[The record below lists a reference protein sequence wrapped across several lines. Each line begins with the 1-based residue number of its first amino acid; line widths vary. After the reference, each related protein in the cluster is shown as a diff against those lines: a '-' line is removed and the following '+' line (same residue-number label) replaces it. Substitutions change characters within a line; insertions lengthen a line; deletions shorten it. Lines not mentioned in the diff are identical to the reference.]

1 MLGLFVTGTGTDIGK
16 TYVSAAIARELTS
29 KNLSLAYYKA
39 AVSGADSI
47 EESDAGYV
55 RDAANIRQ
63 DTDTLL
69 SYLYKKPLSPHLAA
83 RGENKF
89 ASLEHI
95 KSAFDSLKSKYDYV
109 LSEGAGGIICPVVYE
124 KDTKIMYL
132 DILKTLNLPCV
143 IVADAGLGTI
153 NHTVLTIN
161 YLQDHKVNIKGVIL
175 NKFNKDRLMHQD
187 NLKMIEEISGIRVIA
202 TLADC
207 EKKLNLLDKNMEDY
221 FDEC

>member
-1 MLGLFVTGTGTDIGK
+1 MRGLFVTGTGTDIGK

-89 ASLEHI
+89 ACLEHI

-132 DILKTLNLPCV
+132 GILKTLNLPCV

-175 NKFNKDRLMHQD
+175 NKFDKDSLMHQD

-202 TLADC
+202 TLADG